1 MKTLKTTL
9 VKKKTILVADNSPS
23 ITSLFKFVLSHNN
36 YNVITLSSKQLFLS
50 FIKKNKD
57 IDKDINLILL
67 DLALLETT
75 TGNAK
80 ETLCKLQKKHPTLK
94 IIILAGDKLNTIIDN
109 TILLNTHGIVFKP
122 FDIEDVLKII
132 KEVTENKTGL
142 PI

>member
-9 VKKKTILVADNSPS
+9 VKKKTIILADNSPS
-23 ITSLFKFVLSHNN
+23 ITSLFKFVLSQNN
-36 YNVITLSSKQLFLS
+36 YNVITLPSKQLFLS

-80 ETLCKLQKKHPTLK
+80 ETLCKLQKKYPTLK

-109 TILLNTHGIVFKP
+109 TILLNTHGIIFKP

-132 KEVTENKTGL
+132 KEVTEN
-142 PI
+142 

>member
-36 YNVITLSSKQLFLS
+36 YNVIALPSKQLFLS
-50 FIKKNKD
+50 FLKKNKN

-75 TGNAK
+75 TGTAK
-80 ETLCKLQKKHPTLK
+80 ETLCNLQKKHPTLK

-109 TILLNTHGIVFKP
+109 TILLNTHGIIFKP

-132 KEVTENKTGL
+132 KEVTEN
-142 PI
+142 

>member
-1 MKTLKTTL
+1 MKTTL
-9 VKKKTILVADNSPS
+9 VKKKTIILADNSPS
-23 ITSLFKFVLSHNN
+23 ITSLFKFVLSQNN
-36 YNVITLSSKQLFLS
+36 YNVITLPSKQLFLS

-109 TILLNTHGIVFKP
+109 TILLNTHGIIFKP

-132 KEVTENKTGL
+132 KEVTEN
-142 PI
+142 

>member
-1 MKTLKTTL
+1 MKTTL
-9 VKKKTILVADNSPS
+9 VKKKTIILADKSPS
-23 ITSLFKFVLSHNN
+23 ITSLFKFILSQNS
-36 YNVITLSSKQLFLS
+36 YNIITLPSKQLFLS

-67 DLALLETT
+67 DLALLEST

-109 TILLNTHGIVFKP
+109 TILLNTHGIIFKP

-132 KEVTENKTGL
+132 KEVTEN
-142 PI
+142 

>member
-1 MKTLKTTL
+1 MKKLKTTL
-9 VKKKTILVADNSPS
+9 VKKKTIILADNSPS
-23 ITSLFKFVLSHNN
+23 ITSLFKFVLSQNN
-36 YNVITLSSKQLFLS
+36 YNVITLPSKQLFLS

-109 TILLNTHGIVFKP
+109 TILLNTHGIIFKP

-132 KEVTENKTGL
+132 KEVTEN
-142 PI
+142 